1 MRFFLFLAASVCIA
15 LAWLLP
21 IHYRPWVTYTGELFA
36 FLSLFAL
43 SALFL
48 KEKLLLPKVSLPL
61 LLLSLVPFI
70 QYGFGELFFFSKA
83 LMCGLYI
90 FAFWLSMVLG
100 FNLSQKPLEREQLF
114 SGLCTVFWSV
124 GLVTALIATCQWLNI
139 EQYIPGMTAL
149 KGDRPY
155 ANFAQPNNM
164 ASFLI
169 LSLLGTLYLFEKK
182 KFNSILL
189 CVSAAL
195 MLFAVA
201 LSQSR
206 TSWVASICVLL
217 YLLYQQ
223 YKGVVQLKWYSALA
237 WFALFIAFTAFIP
250 QLNHLLAQLS
260 NVEVTQTRDAVARAT
275 GDMSRLAIWQQML
288 HAIAERPW
296 FGYGWHQT
304 SVAYTLISDQFQG
317 PVWVKSAHNFIL
329 DFILWNGLVIA
340 IPFFAYL
347 SYWGYQLQK
356 HATSLESVIGLLMV
370 GALLI
375 HGMLEFPLF
384 YAYFLLPLGLI
395 LGIIQSQQKVKT
407 WTLPSFAMP
416 ITFTVCVVLVALIIR
431 DYELMVPKLNQASR
445 YEHTP
450 EKFTNQDHIL
460 LLSEFN
466 RRIEWIQ
473 LNPYSKVSPE
483 QIRDYEEMVLNY
495 PIPYDLTKFA
505 KLLAFNGY
513 EAEARHQLW
522 RLKTLR
528 KIELRYEDLLQPA
541 SSVQ

>member
-1 MRFFLFLAASVCIA
+1 MRFFLFLAASVCMA

-48 KEKLLLPKVSLPL
+48 KEKIFVPKISLPL

-100 FNLSQKPLEREQLF
+100 FNLSQQPLAREQLF
-114 SGLCTVFWSV
+114 SGLSTVFCSV
-124 GLVTALIATCQWLNI
+124 GVLSAIIAICQWLNI
-139 EQYIPGMTAL
+139 EQSLPGMTTL
-149 KGDRPY
+149 KGNRPF

-169 LSLLGTLYLFEKK
+169 LSLLSTLYLFEKK

-189 CVSAAL
+189 CASAVL

-206 TSWVASICVLL
+206 TSWVVSICVLL

-223 YKGVVQLKWYSALA
+223 YRGIVQLKWYSAVA
-237 WFALFIAFTAFIP
+237 WFALFLAFTAFIP
-250 QLNHLLAQLS
+250 QLNQLLAQLS
-260 NVEVTQTRDAVARAT
+260 NVEVTQTRDVVARAT

-288 HAIAERPW
+288 HAIVERPW

-317 PVWVKSAHNFIL
+317 PVWIKSAHNFIL
-329 DFILWNGLVIA
+329 DFILWNGLLIA
-340 IPFFAYL
+340 VPFLAYL

-356 HATSLESVIGLLMV
+356 HANSVESVIGLLMV

-384 YAYFLLPLGLI
+384 YAYFLLPLGFI
-395 LGIIQSQQKVKT
+395 LGIIQAQQTVKI
-407 WTLPSFAMP
+407 WSLPRMLMP
-416 ITFTVCVVLVALIIR
+416 MTFTVAVVLVALIIR
-431 DYELMVPKLNQASR
+431 DYELMVPKLNQAAR
-445 YEHTP
+445 YEKTP
-450 EKFTNQDHIL
+450 EKFTNQDQIL

-473 LNPYSKVSPE
+473 LNPYSNVSPE

-541 SSVQ
+541 SSPQ